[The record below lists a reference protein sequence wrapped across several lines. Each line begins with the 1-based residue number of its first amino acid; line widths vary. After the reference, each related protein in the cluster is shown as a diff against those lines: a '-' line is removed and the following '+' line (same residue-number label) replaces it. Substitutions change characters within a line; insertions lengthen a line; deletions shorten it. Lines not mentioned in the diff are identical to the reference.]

1 MSNLT
6 DWLKENKIKITFWIG
21 LVVIVSLAFGL
32 GYLMA
37 SQTQPAPIVIEKNS
51 E

>member
-1 MSNLT
+1 MSNLI
-6 DWLKENKIKITFWIG
+6 DWLKDNKVDITFWLG
-21 LVVIVSLAFGL
+21 LAVIVSLSFGI

-51 E
+51 N